1 MDYAYAKLQTVVEEL
16 EASAGDG
23 NHPDLRREVAGYV
36 ERAVEV
42 VRAIEWS
49 DSCDTGPEDW
59 VPSAKKLLTATPPAS
74 GAGPSPSQVRA
85 TEDRPAGDG

>member
-1 MDYAYAKLQTVVEEL
+1 MNYAYARLRTVAEEL
-16 EASAGDG
+16 EASAGGG

-42 VRAIEWS
+42 IKAIEWS

-59 VPSAKKLLTATPPAS
+59 VPSAKRLLSAAPRDRSRESAS
-74 GAGPSPSQVRA
+74 R
-85 TEDRPAGDG
+85 R

>member
-1 MDYAYAKLQTVVEEL
+1 MNYAYTRLRIVAEEL

-42 VRAIEWS
+42 VKAIEWS

-59 VPSAKKLLTATPPAS
+59 VPSARRLLGTAPP
-74 GAGPSPSQVRA
+74 
-85 TEDRPAGDG
+85 DRS